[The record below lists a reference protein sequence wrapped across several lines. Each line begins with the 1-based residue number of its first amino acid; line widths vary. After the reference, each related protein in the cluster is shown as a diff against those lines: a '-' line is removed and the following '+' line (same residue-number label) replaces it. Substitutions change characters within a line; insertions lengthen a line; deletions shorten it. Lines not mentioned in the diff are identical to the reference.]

1 MSTQQTTIETTYR
14 DMPVTN
20 PRKKKFRGCGC
31 ALCVAPPQQEAY
43 SLDDSTPEPPPIP
56 VQVEGS
62 PLPNA
67 ILYYLNDSRDSI
79 EMWDS
84 YCHELA
90 GKTSIWLAQQ
100 GVRHEILWMKPESGL
115 LVPSNMMRQWRFHTC
130 IEIDGFVHDAWHPI
144 VLPRADYLKSMFPT
158 QETVVYSGNWSMEEL
173 QLRAQWGSDFCGD
186 RF

>member
-1 MSTQQTTIETTYR
+1 MNPEAQTTIETAYR

-31 ALCVAPPQQEAY
+31 AMCTDTQAAQV
-43 SLDDSTPEPPPIP
+43 SLDASVPEPPPIP

-62 PLPNA
+62 LLPNA

-115 LVPSNMMRQWRFHTC
+115 LVPSKMMRQWRFHTC

-144 VLPRADYLKSMFPT
+144 VLPRADYMHSMFPS
-158 QETVVYSGNWSMEEL
+158 QEVIAHSGMWSMDEL
-173 QLRAQWGSDFCGD
+173 QTRAQWRSGFCAD
-186 RF
+186 L